1 MLLVVKNPPA
11 DAGDVRDADSVPGSG
26 RSPGGRHGNL
36 FQYSCL
42 ENPMNRGAWW
52 LESIR
57 SQRVGHNWSDWTSM
71 QHTFSAGQW
80 STFQEYR
87 NWASPSLEVLMYLKE
102 KSHNL
107 SHNFREIGAPESRQP
122 VPYLTYQP
130 WQKLKGVSSHS
141 SFLVCLSNSILLF
154 LSCGC
159 LVAKSCPTLLWPHGL

>member
-1 MLLVVKNPPA
+1 MVKNPPA
-11 DAGDVRDADSVPGSG
+11 DAGDVRDVDSIPGSG
-26 RSPGGRHGNL
+26 RSPGGGHGNS

-52 LESIR
+52 A
-57 SQRVGHNWSDWTSM
+57 RVHKVTKSWTQLKWM
-71 QHTFSAGQW
+71 NKHAAFSAGQW

-87 NWASPSLEVLMYLKE
+87 NWAGPSLEVLMYLKE

-107 SHNFREIGAPESRQP
+107 SHNFREMGAPESRQP

-159 LVAKSCPTLLWPHGL
+159 LVAKSCPSLLWPHGL